1 MSSHWANPVKT
12 ASACATHGSCQAPL
26 AEAVAEVA
34 NQLGVDPH
42 WLNSGPARLMDWG
55 LPESRLT
62 SISYGATLRV
72 HIASRLDQICF
83 KTYAAADV
91 AGRHLTDLISLSHT
105 RDEMDFAFSWTLQQ
119 DSSMGFRSQLEQLA
133 DYLEVSDV
141 LDALEQ

>member
-1 MSSHWANPVKT
+1 MTTRKT
-12 ASACATHGSCQAPL
+12 SIGRWVDARVLPAPL

-42 WLNSGPARLMDWG
+42 WLNSGPARLMGWG
-55 LPESRLT
+55 LREGFASRLT

-72 HIASRLDQICF
+72 HIGSRLDQICF

-91 AGRHLTDLISLSHT
+91 AGRHLTDLISLSPT

-119 DSSMGFRSQLEQLA
+119 DSSLGFRSQLEQLA
-133 DYLEVSDV
+133 DYLEVRDV
-141 LDALEQ
+141 LDALEH